1 MLPTMSRRLGLLK
14 AYLNDYVFIVY
25 HCDNNWDNYQ
35 NYTAA
40 KTRKCDLQKG
50 WIIENEQN

>member
-40 KTRKCDLQKG
+40 ATDPRDLEFE
-50 WIIENEQN
+50 I